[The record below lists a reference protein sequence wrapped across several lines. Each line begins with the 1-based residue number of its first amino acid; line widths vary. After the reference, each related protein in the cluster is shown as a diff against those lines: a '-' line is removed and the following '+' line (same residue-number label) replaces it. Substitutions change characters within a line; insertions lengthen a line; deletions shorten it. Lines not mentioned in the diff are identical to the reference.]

1 MKKLTIKSIKIF
13 LLVIWAT
20 FTSNMAMAN
29 EPVEMADIMRSE
41 GKIYVVVAMIL
52 IIFIGIVLYLVRL
65 ERKIERLKKEQESK
79 QG

>member
-1 MKKLTIKSIKIF
+1 MKKLTTKSIKML

-20 FTSNMAMAN
+20 FTGNMAMAN

-65 ERKIERLKKEQESK
+65 ERKINRLEKEQESK